1 MFAPASHTGPVKNTS
16 PGVVLPFYIYAAVSF
31 FVSAILL
38 IFSSQAFTGHYFH
51 PQTLA
56 VTHSMALGW
65 GTMIILGASH
75 QLVPV
80 MIEGRLFS
88 ERLAVV
94 SFVLAAVGIPLLVI
108 AFYRFELDWLAR
120 TGGWLINLSLLAYLI
135 NLAVSI
141 QRSKSENVHAI
152 FVFTAAVW
160 LLLTTALGLLL
171 VYNFVQPLLPAD
183 SLHYLPLHAHMG
195 IVGWFLLLVMGV
207 GTRLIPMFLIS
218 KYNNVAILWWM
229 YFLVN
234 GGLLLF
240 ALLFF
245 LQPPAVWY
253 LMPLSAVL
261 AGVLLFGLFCYRSRN
276 SRLRK
281 KVDDQVGISMLSVLM
296 ILLPVLLLL
305 GIIAF
310 ALWARPGERLVLAYG
325 FTIFFGW
332 LTAIILGMTFKTL
345 PFIIWNQAHRKTAAS
360 GATPNPKDLFSAR
373 IFSIMAVV
381 YLAGLLV
388 FTAGILTAGVLL
400 LNIGAVLL
408 VAAAFLYNL
417 NVFKLLSYSSE
428 KNGSRNQ

>member
-1 MFAPASHTGPVKNTS
+1 MFAPASNTGSVKNTS
-16 PGVVLPFYIYAAVSF
+16 PGVVLPFYVYAAVSF

-38 IFSSQAFTGHYFH
+38 CFSTEAFKGHYFH
-51 PQTLA
+51 PQILA

-94 SFVLAAVGIPLLVI
+94 SFLLAAVGIPLLVV
-108 AFYRFELDWLAR
+108 AFYRFQLDWMAR
-120 TGGWLINLSLLAYLI
+120 TGGWLINLALLTYLI

-141 QRSKSENVHAI
+141 RRSKSENVHAV

-160 LLLTTALGLLL
+160 LLITTALGLLL
-171 VYNFVQPLLPAD
+171 VYNFVQPVLPAD
-183 SLHYLPLHAHMG
+183 SIHYLALHAHMG

-218 KYNNVAILWWM
+218 KYHNAAMLWWM
-229 YFLVN
+229 YLLVN

-240 ALLFF
+240 VLLFLF
-245 LQPPAVWY
+245 QPPSPYY
-253 LMPLSAVL
+253 LVPLFAVL
-261 AGVLLFGLFCYRSRN
+261 AGVFLFGTFCYRSRN

-281 KVDDQVGISMLSVLM
+281 KVDKPVGISILSVLM
-296 ILLPVLLLL
+296 ILLPLLLLL
-305 GIIAF
+305 GIIILA
-310 ALWARPGERLVLAYG
+310 AWAQPNERLVLAYG

-345 PFIIWNQAHRKTAAS
+345 PFIIWNRAHRKTAAS
-360 GATPNPKDLFSAR
+360 SATPNPKELFSAR
-373 IFSIMAVV
+373 IFSVMAVV
-381 YLAGLLV
+381 YLAGLTV
-388 FTAGILTAGVLL
+388 FTAGILSAYPPLL
-400 LNIGAVLL
+400 ATGAVLL

-417 NVFKLLSYSSE
+417 NVFKLLSYSSV